1 MRVRPLPQERD
12 DRGLGQVEERARRD
26 AELHHAP
33 QGDHQGQRGDDAEAG
48 GFDAV
53 SFWARGGVSYVLTPE
68 DAAMP
73 TPQRPAQGDIPS
85 GGFFAGG
92 ICAALVKRAM
102 TGEASEV
109 DVSLLGTAMWSM
121 QRYICQATA
130 DNVDRFPRPEP
141 GKPHNV
147 LVSNYRTSDGRF
159 LALCMLQADKY
170 WAPLCEV
177 AGRPDLA
184 ADPRFADANARREN
198 LDACYA
204 ELKALFGSRTLAEW
218 REILARQAGMLSKQ
232 MSRRPAI

>member
-1 MRVRPLPQERD
+1 
-12 DRGLGQVEERARRD
+12 
-26 AELHHAP
+26 
-33 QGDHQGQRGDDAEAG
+33 
-48 GFDAV
+48 
-53 SFWARGGVSYVLTPE
+53 
-68 DAAMP
+68 
-73 TPQRPAQGDIPS
+73 
-85 GGFFAGG
+85 
-92 ICAALVKRAM
+92 M

-198 LDACYA
+198 LDACREKSLSLIKPLDG
-204 ELKALFGSRTLAEW
+204 ELDGRW
-218 REILARQAGMLSKQ
+218 I
-232 MSRRPAI
+232 